1 LDGIYLHIFIV
12 LCENDYLLTVKA
24 MNGINLPL
32 AFTGQEV
39 IWQRVYLGLGLTQQD
54 IDEHFSGPAF
64 FAWYK
69 TSTI

>member
-1 LDGIYLHIFIV
+1 
-12 LCENDYLLTVKA
+12 

-64 FAWYK
+64 FAWYNYK
-69 TSTI
+69 TICI